1 MNDNQREKGKGGGVL
16 YAVTYGVT
24 SRHLTESLGSFQLWR
39 EAKAAYEGLKLENG
53 WQAKRLVRM
62 SFKDRWS
69 GCSECKTL
77 EEVIY

>member
-24 SRHLTESLGSFQLWR
+24 SRHLVEDLGCFKLKR
-39 EAKAAYEGLKLENG
+39 EAKAAYDALKLEGG

-77 EEVIY
+77 EEVTY